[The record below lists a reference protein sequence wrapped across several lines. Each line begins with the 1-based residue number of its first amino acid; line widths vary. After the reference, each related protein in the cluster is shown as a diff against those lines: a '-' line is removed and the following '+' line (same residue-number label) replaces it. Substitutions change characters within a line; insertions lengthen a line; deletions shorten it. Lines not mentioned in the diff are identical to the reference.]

1 MCVILDANCIGK
13 YNKDPADEDM
23 KPVQQWLERKNGK
36 IVYSDT
42 EKFRKEWDSGGGYE
56 LRRQLQR
63 RNKLK
68 LMSVQDV
75 QQKENEL
82 KDKIKSNDA
91 HIVAL
96 ALVAQVKVLVSND
109 SKLIEDFKEHVSQG
123 KVYKTKGHRHLLTK
137 DTCP

>member
-13 YNKDPADEDM
+13 FNKNPVDKDM

-42 EKFRKEWDSGGGYE
+42 EQFKKEWDEGGGYA

-63 RNKLK
+63 RDKLK

-75 QQKENEL
+75 RQKENEL
-82 KDKIKSNDA
+82 TDKIKSDDA
-91 HIVAL
+91 HIIAL
-96 ALVAQVKVLVSND
+96 AIVAGVKVLVSND
-109 SKLIEDFKEHVSQG
+109 NKLIRDFKEHISQG
-123 KVYKTKGHRHLLTK
+123 KVYKTKSHRHLLTK